1 MQGRT
6 VLICGAG
13 IAGPTL
19 AYWLNHLGFAP
30 TILERAPALRTS
42 GYVIDFWGLGYDIAE
57 KMGLLPDILREGY
70 HVQEVRIVDERGTRI
85 SGFGTK
91 VFDDLTGGRFISL
104 KRSDLSRVIFTK
116 VADGCEVIFGDS
128 INGIFEDESGVRITF
143 ERGKERRFD
152 LVIGADGLHSTVRT
166 LAFGPQE
173 KYEKHLGYTVA
184 AFEISG
190 YRPRDDNVYV
200 IYERPGRQVGR
211 FALRDDS
218 TLFLFVLARDLG
230 PVSYPNV
237 VGAQK
242 AFLRSTF
249 AHDEWEVPQILTALD
264 GCTELYFDRVSQ
276 IRMDNWW
283 RGRVALIGDAAF
295 CVSLLAG
302 QGAAL
307 AMTAAYVLA
316 GELVRAGGEYRAAFR
331 RYEET
336 LRPYIVAKQNAAV
349 RFSNSFAPRT
359 QFGLVIRHLV
369 MNTFRIP
376 MIARLAIGRD
386 LVVDRLDLPHYT
398 ISR

>member
-1 MQGRT
+1 MDFYARQNRAYLRCRHCRT
-6 VLICGAG
+6 DAGVLAKSPRICPDDLGARAC
-13 IAGPTL
+13 IAD
-19 AYWLNHLGFAP
+19 
-30 TILERAPALRTS
+30 ERICHRLL
-42 GYVIDFWGLGYDIAE
+42 GLGYDIAE

-211 FALRDDS
+211 FALRDDR

-249 AHDEWEVPQILTALD
+249 AHDEWEVPQISQRSTVAPNCTSTA
-264 GCTELYFDRVSQ
+264 S
-276 IRMDNWW
+276 
-283 RGRVALIGDAAF
+283 
-295 CVSLLAG
+295 
-302 QGAAL
+302 
-307 AMTAAYVLA
+307 
-316 GELVRAGGEYRAAFR
+316 VRSGWTTGGEGGWPSSGTQLFAFR
-331 RYEET
+331 CS
-336 LRPYIVAKQNAAV
+336 PVK
-349 RFSNSFAPRT
+349 
-359 QFGLVIRHLV
+359 
-369 MNTFRIP
+369 
-376 MIARLAIGRD
+376 GR
-386 LVVDRLDLPHYT
+386 R
-398 ISR
+398 SQ

>member
-249 AHDEWEVPQILTALD
+249 AHDEWEVPQNSHSARRLHRTVLRPRQSDQD
-264 GCTELYFDRVSQ
+264 GQL
-276 IRMDNWW
+276 
-283 RGRVALIGDAAF
+283 VA
-295 CVSLLAG
+295 
-302 QGAAL
+302 
-307 AMTAAYVLA
+307 
-316 GELVRAGGEYRAAFR
+316 RAGGPHRGRSFLRFAAR
-331 RYEET
+331 RS
-336 LRPYIVAKQNAAV
+336 RGGARNDGRV
-349 RFSNSFAPRT
+349 RVGGGASQGGRRVQS
-359 QFGLVIRHLV
+359 GLPAL
-369 MNTFRIP
+369 
-376 MIARLAIGRD
+376 
-386 LVVDRLDLPHYT
+386 
-398 ISR
+398 